1 MEVYMKSN
9 GIAFQFDDTN
19 SEVSLFP
26 SLVPVGFTDILIVE
40 DDPTTSQYVKYGINK
55 TVHHP
60 TRIRSFLSS
69 EKAFTYI
76 MNLKMNNCQGPALA
90 IVDYLLNGFKDG
102 VWFCNELKLIFPESQ
117 IILTSTLPYTQIENK
132 LSTFKLKPIY
142 WQKPLNLKF
151 INNFLI

>member
-1 MEVYMKSN
+1 MKSN
-9 GIAFQFDDTN
+9 CVAFQIDDAFN
-19 SEVSLFP
+19 EVSLFP
-26 SLVPVGFTDILIVE
+26 SLVPVGFTDVLIVE
-40 DDPTTSQYVKYGINK
+40 DDTTTSQYIKYGINK

-69 EKAFTYI
+69 EIAFTYI
-76 MNLKMNNCQGPALA
+76 KHLKMNNYRGPALA

-102 VWFCNELKLIFPESQ
+102 VWFCNELKIKFPRTK
-117 IILTSTLPYTQIENK
+117 IILTSTLPYNQIEHK
-132 LSTFKLKPIY
+132 LSACQFRPVY